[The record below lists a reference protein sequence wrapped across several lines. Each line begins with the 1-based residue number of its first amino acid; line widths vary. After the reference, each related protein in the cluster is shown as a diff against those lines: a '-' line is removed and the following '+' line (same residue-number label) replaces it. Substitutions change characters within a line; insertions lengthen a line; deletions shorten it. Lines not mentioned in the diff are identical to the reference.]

1 MNEIVEK
8 GKTTAI
14 TSYILIIGCLIAMSM
29 NADQKNLFAS
39 FHIRQSA
46 GLSIMFLSL
55 GLIVSNFGIPEATL
69 ALWIFMSVLWTYG
82 IFTAVAGKTTP
93 VPLVGALFQKLL
105 KTIG

>member
-29 NADQKNLFAS
+29 NSEDKNPFAA
-39 FHIRQSA
+39 FHIRQAA
-46 GLSIMFLSL
+46 GLSLMFISL
-55 GLIVSNFGIPEATL
+55 GLIVSNFDIPQATF
-69 ALWIFMSVLWTYG
+69 ALYIFMSVLWTYG

-93 VPLVGALFQKLL
+93 VPIVGNLFQKLL
-105 KTIG
+105 KSI